1 MKTEDIWAMLED
13 VTDPEVP
20 VLTVVDL
27 GVVRDVIQLE
37 KNHWKIVIT
46 PTYTGCPAMQV
57 IEEDIKERLGRSP
70 DFADMLMMRMIFE
83 IKQHNKTLSTDQA
96 TLRQINY

>member
-1 MKTEDIWAMLED
+1 MKAEDIWAMLED

-57 IEEDIKERLGRSP
+57 IEEDIKERLGKENLTSEVELVLSPAWTRSEE
-70 DFADMLMMRMIFE
+70 RRVGKE
-83 IKQHNKTLSTDQA
+83 CRSRWST
-96 TLRQINY
+96 YH